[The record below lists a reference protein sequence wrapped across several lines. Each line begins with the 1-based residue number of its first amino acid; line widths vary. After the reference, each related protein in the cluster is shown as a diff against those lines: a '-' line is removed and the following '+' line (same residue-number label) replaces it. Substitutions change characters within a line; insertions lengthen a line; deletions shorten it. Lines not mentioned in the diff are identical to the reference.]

1 LRKTAANGYPVEVYE
16 ENVMLLKHGKDTVIA
31 VVVVGLGLISTAAHA
46 GPGHSGPH
54 GHDNLQVLEQMRE
67 MHREHTHEHDFKAIE
82 EMSPEATER
91 LINFMRDIGL
101 TLPPMDSHKGHQLFM
116 NKGCV
121 ACHSVNGVGGD
132 TGPSLDAGDMPAPMN
147 AFEFAARMWKGAPA
161 MVQRQQ
167 EELGDVIKLTG
178 QELADLI
185 AFVHD
190 DKMQRTVKLSDVP
203 KKWRPKLR

>member
-1 LRKTAANGYPVEVYE
+1 MRKAAANGYPVEVYE

-31 VVVVGLGLISTAAHA
+31 IVVVGLGLISAAAHA

-54 GHDNLQVLEQMRE
+54 GHDNRQVLEQMRE
-67 MHREHTHEHDFKAIE
+67 MHRGHTHEHDFKAIE

-91 LINFMRDIGL
+91 LINFMRDVGL
-101 TLPPMDSHKGHQLFM
+101 ALPPMDSHKGHQLFM

-161 MVQRQQ
+161 MVQMQQ

-203 KKWRPKLR
+203 KKWRSKLR